1 MRPYTE
7 TTFTTLN
14 DPLSHLHRLEFARVF
29 QERSNRAMTPMSLP
43 SVRAT
48 PTAAFDLYNTPLNPS
63 RSEQPT
69 PVIRHAPETHI
80 YHNRTP
86 SYTRATQNLPLPF
99 QSPMVQ
105 HHIYNP
111 VHMDGPVKRRFLQV
125 CPPENQQH
133 QSAFRHEKSGSCSSA
148 ISSHG
153 SSSLVAQGVASTLIS
168 GCQSSP
174 TPLTNHGTCFELK
187 VHRRQSLSSTGLWNI
202 LKVFLVW

>member
-1 MRPYTE
+1 MRPHTE
-7 TTFTTLN
+7 TQFSTLN
-14 DPLSHLHRLEFARVF
+14 DPMTHLHHIEVARIL
-29 QERSNRAMTPMSLP
+29 QERSNRALTPMSLP
-43 SVRAT
+43 SVRGT
-48 PTAAFDLYNTPLNPS
+48 PTTAFEIYHTRMNPS

-69 PVIRHAPETHI
+69 PVIRHAPETHL
-80 YHNRTP
+80 YHNRNP
-86 SYTRATQNLPLPF
+86 SYTQATQNLPMPF
-99 QSPMVQ
+99 QSPMI

-111 VHMDGPVKRRFLQV
+111 IQTDGPVKRRFLQV
-125 CPPENQQH
+125 RPPENPQH
-133 QSAFRHEKSGSCSSA
+133 QSGFKHEKSGSCSSA